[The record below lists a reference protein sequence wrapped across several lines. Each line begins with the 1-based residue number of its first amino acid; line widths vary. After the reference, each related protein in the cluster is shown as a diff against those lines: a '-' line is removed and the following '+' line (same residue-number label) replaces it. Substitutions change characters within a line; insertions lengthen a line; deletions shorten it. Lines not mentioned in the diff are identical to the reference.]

1 MLCTS
6 VPPQIGARLHTW
18 AEKHANATSVACSR
32 LSSGFMATWERLAL
46 VMHTKL
52 KVWRTRLD
60 FQPSGE
66 VEAAVR
72 FVFEK
77 SQEIQR
83 LTKAKLPVGRK
94 S

>member
-1 MLCTS
+1 
-6 VPPQIGARLHTW
+6 
-18 AEKHANATSVACSR
+18 
-32 LSSGFMATWERLAL
+32 L

-83 LTKAKLPVGRK
+83 LTKAKLPVVRK